1 MSKYVFRTD
10 LRHQPVGA
18 ALACIDASEIVHR
31 PTAPTFE
38 ECVHMLVADD
48 EICLGAT
55 QTKRS
60 VMQGA
65 RVVGYIHIVDA
76 DR

>member
-1 MSKYVFRTD
+1 MSKYVYRTD
-10 LRHQPVGA
+10 LRQQPVGA
-18 ALACIDASEIVHR
+18 VLPCIDASEIFYR
-31 PTAPTFE
+31 PTTPTIE
-38 ECVHMLVADD
+38 ECVHRLVVGD

-55 QTKRS
+55 AKKRS

-76 DR
+76 D

>member
-1 MSKYVFRTD
+1 MSKYVYRTD
-10 LRHQPVGA
+10 LRQQPVGA
-18 ALACIDASEIVHR
+18 GLSCIDASEIFYR

-55 QTKRS
+55 AKKRS

-76 DR
+76 D

>member
-1 MSKYVFRTD
+1 MSRYVYRTD
-10 LRHQPVGA
+10 VRHQPVGA
-18 ALACIDASEIVHR
+18 VLPCIDASEIFYS

-55 QTKRS
+55 AKRRS

-76 DR
+76 A